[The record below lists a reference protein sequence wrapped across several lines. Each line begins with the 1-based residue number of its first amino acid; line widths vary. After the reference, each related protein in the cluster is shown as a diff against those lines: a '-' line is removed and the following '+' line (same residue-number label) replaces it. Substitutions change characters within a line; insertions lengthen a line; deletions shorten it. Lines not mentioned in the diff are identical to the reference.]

1 MRYDQHGNP
10 MSGDADAIALY
21 DQAGD
26 ALLRYSPVVIDA
38 TTKLVEAHADVPM
51 GHALMAYL
59 YLTSTDRPDVDIA
72 KEAWSAMGALRVN
85 EREEAHLEA
94 IGEWIAGDWVGASKT
109 LDALLQRWPTDLLA
123 LQVGHQLDF
132 FVGDAANLRDRP
144 GRTLPEIDP
153 AHPHAAFVRGM
164 QAFGL
169 EESGHYG
176 AAETAGLTALEV
188 NPDDVW
194 AIHAVVHVMEMQ
206 GRVADG
212 IRFLTSRRD
221 DWGSGNLFTV
231 HNWWHLALFMLETG
245 DIDEALAIYDG
256 EVHHDESAGVPLEL
270 LDASALLWRLY
281 LDGHD
286 TGARFDAI
294 ADVWATRRSASSWY
308 VFNDLHLVMALL
320 GAGRVAEAEQH
331 ISDLAGYVHRN
342 GGGTNLYMTE
352 EIGVPASRGM
362 VRFAQGRYDEAVA
375 ELFPIRRT
383 LSRFGGSHAQRD
395 VLQRTLLEAAIRAGQ
410 SDVARA
416 LVAER
421 LSVREAS
428 VYGWSQRARSET
440 ARGRPV
446 AAQAAAETADAH
458 RTRLA
463 RHGFSYAG
471 T

>member
-1 MRYDQHGNP
+1 MRHDEHGNE
-10 MSGDADAIALY
+10 MSGGADAIALY
-21 DQAGD
+21 DKAGD

-38 TTKLVEAHADVPM
+38 TTELVEAHGDVPM

-59 YLTSTDRPDVDIA
+59 YLTSTDRPDVATA
-72 KEAWSAMGALRVN
+72 KEAWSAMAALGLN
-85 EREEAHLEA
+85 EREAAHLQA
-94 IGEWIAGDWVGASKT
+94 IEEWISGDWGGASST
-109 LDALLQRWPTDLLA
+109 LDALLRRWPSDLLA

-132 FVGDAANLRDRP
+132 FLGDAANLRDRP

-153 AHPHAAFVRGM
+153 VHPHAALVRGM

-176 AAETAGLTALEV
+176 AAEAAGLAAVDV

-206 GRVADG
+206 GRVAEG
-212 IRFLTSRRD
+212 IRFLASRRD

-231 HNWWHLALFMLETG
+231 HNWWHLALFMLEAG
-245 DIDEALAIYDG
+245 DIDEVLAIYDG
-256 EVHHDESAGVPLEL
+256 EVHSAESAGVPLEM

-294 ADVWATRRSASSWY
+294 ADAWATRRGADSWY
-308 VFNDLHLVMALL
+308 VFNDVHLVMALL
-320 GAGRVAEAEQH
+320 GAGRVAETEQH
-331 ISDLAGYVHRN
+331 IGDLIGYVHRN
-342 GGGTNLYMTE
+342 GGGTNLYMAE
-352 EIGVPASRGM
+352 EIGVPASRGLL
-362 VRFAQGRYDEAVA
+362 RFAQGRYDDAVA
-375 ELFPIRRT
+375 ELLPIRRT

-395 VLQRTLLEAAIRAGQ
+395 ALQRTLLEAAIRAGQ
-410 SDVARA
+410 TELSRA

-428 VYGWSQRARSET
+428 VYSWDQRARSEW
-440 ARGRPV
+440 ARGRLD
-446 AAQAAAETADAH
+446 AARAAGQTADAY

-463 RHGFSYAG
+463 GHGFSYARA
-471 T
+471 

>member
-1 MRYDQHGNP
+1 MQNDQHGNP
-10 MSGDADAIALY
+10 MSGGAEAIAVY

-38 TTKLVEAHADVPM
+38 TTKLVEAHADAPM

-59 YLTSTDRPDVDIA
+59 YLTSTDQPDVAIA
-72 KEAWSAMGALRVN
+72 KEAWSAMAARRMN
-85 EREEAHLEA
+85 EREAAHLQV
-94 IGEWIAGDWVGASKT
+94 IGEWIAGDWAGAATS

-123 LQVGHQLDF
+123 LQIGHQLDF

-144 GRTLPEIDP
+144 GRTLPELDA

-169 EESGHYG
+169 EESGHYE
-176 AAETAGLTALEV
+176 AAEAAGLAALEV

-194 AIHAVVHVMEMQ
+194 AVHAVVHVLEMQ
-206 GRVADG
+206 GRVDDG

-256 EVHHDESAGVPLEL
+256 EVHNAGSAGVPLEL

-286 TGARFDAI
+286 TGGRFDAI

-320 GAGRVAEAEQH
+320 GADRVAEAEQH
-331 ISDLAGYVHRN
+331 ISDLVGYVHRN

-352 EIGVPASRGM
+352 EIGVPAARG
-362 VRFAQGRYDEAVA
+362 VLRFAQGRYDDAVA

-383 LSRFGGSHAQRD
+383 LARFGGSHAQRD

-410 SDVARA
+410 TDVARG

-428 VYGWSQRARSET
+428 VYSWGQRARSES
-440 ARGRPV
+440 ARGRPDGARA
-446 AAQAAAETADAH
+446 AAQTADAY
-458 RTRLA
+458 RNRLA
-463 RHGFSYAG
+463 GHGFSYA
-471 T
+471 